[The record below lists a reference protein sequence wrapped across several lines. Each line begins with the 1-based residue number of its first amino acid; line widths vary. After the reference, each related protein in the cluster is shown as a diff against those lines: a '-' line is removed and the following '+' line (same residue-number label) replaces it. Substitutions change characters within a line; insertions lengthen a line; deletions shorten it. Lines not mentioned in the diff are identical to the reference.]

1 MAESESQAPAQ
12 VEQPRSQAHHRRFR
26 LTAVWIAVALIA
38 ILSLAQ
44 LIGVYIHNLNQ
55 TRMGAIFGIGVVS
68 FLGTL
73 SLGHQG
79 ERYRPV
85 DPSEVRMALTTSFA
99 MVFFA
104 AVGIFLFSSNSV
116 GDFGRTLMSNLTSLF
131 GIVIGFYFASSAAI
145 EYGKIRAGKSPAEGS
160 GEPAPAAGTRS
171 SLEAKV
177 AELEATVARLA
188 AAAPAALDGH
198 ETSPAGA
205 EPSPSVSG
213 TRD

>member
-1 MAESESQAPAQ
+1 M
-12 VEQPRSQAHHRRFR
+12 
-26 LTAVWIAVALIA
+26 TAVWIAVALIA

-44 LIGVYIHNLNQ
+44 LIGVYIRNLNQ
-55 TRMGAIFGIGVVS
+55 TRMGAIFAIGVVS

-85 DPSEVRMALTTSFA
+85 DPGEVRMALTTSFA

-131 GIVIGFYFASSAAI
+131 GIVIGFYFASSAAL
-145 EYGKIRAGKSPAEGS
+145 EYGKIRAGNAPSPAEGS
-160 GEPAPAAGTRS
+160 GEAGAEEAGSPETGAAAATRS

-177 AELEATVARLA
+177 AELEATVAKLA
-188 AAAPAALDGH
+188 AAPTPAALDGH